1 MQMSDTR
8 TDGAM
13 AHASDSREQRQAEP
27 LILEGVGRALG
38 ATLKPR
44 TLRLPDGARIDVD
57 GVAADESVLCEVFS
71 RQGRLKGAQFHKVAR
86 DALKLITAARSR
98 PDARLVL
105 AFGDDEAASC
115 VTGTSWLAE
124 AIRTWGLE
132 VIVVPL
138 DDLVRDGLRAAQ
150 ARQVMVNPP
159 DQPPS

>member
-1 MQMSDTR
+1 MQMSDTG
-8 TDGAM
+8 TADAM

-27 LILEGVGRALG
+27 LILEEVGHTLG
-38 ATLKPR
+38 ATLEPQS
-44 TLRLPDGARIDVD
+44 LRLPDGARIDVD

-71 RQGRLKGAQFHKVAR
+71 RQGRLKGAQLHKVAR

-105 AFGDDEAASC
+105 AFGDDEAAAC

-138 DDLVRDGLRAAQ
+138 DELVRDGLRAAQ
-150 ARQVMVNPP
+150 ARQVMVNSP